1 MNKETRRFDEAMVDG
16 ICRELL
22 VTEVSCFTCNPV
34 DSNQAD
40 CLLFYVLITA
50 NGMKWEENQ
59 LLSSCLLIPCK
70 SSTRPP
76 QGKSYKAAKVD
87 KVIVYRITGKTHSYL
102 DIWMVGLDGRNPRWV
117 EVLFVPVGNE
127 FTISGRRRGR
137 VCVVNGEG
145 KDEVEINVGI
155 NGYI

>member
-1 MNKETRRFDEAMVDG
+1 MVDG

-22 VTEVSCFTCNPV
+22 VTEVDLCQIVSCFTCDPV
-34 DSNQAD
+34 DSNQTD

-50 NGMKWEENQ
+50 NGMKWEGEPTLIF
-59 LLSSCLLIPCK
+59 LLVDTLQK
-70 SSTRPP
+70 FYQATAR
-76 QGKSYKAAKVD
+76 QEAKVD

-155 NGYI
+155 NGFEYAGVTKRT